1 MVIGKR
7 SKKFIW
13 LVLVGLVIILL
24 SGCDAL
30 LKDEQSKFEQENQ
43 TFFGTANYLHI
54 LPNLA
59 PEDNYQ
65 LDCPF
70 KGKTRLETNTD
81 GEWRLFYEGECW
93 HQLRDTRPAFV
104 CGGKTCD
111 YSFAWGTYTTDPL
124 EFHLDES
131 KTPCPEDTFSFD
143 GSTLEGSLCNLGTKW
158 DIYTFKVSLD
168 DSEVV
173 PEDEATPTEEPTPGL
188 GCNPQVRGLSPSKI
202 GDVISPGA
210 SYFDANGKEVGVI
223 QDRWYFNGKDS
234 NSIVWDGKQV
244 QVELQ
249 WTCLDHSANTRTY
262 IIPAYQVQPAAPSGG
277 LQPSAGDNGK
287 GMSPLGVAAVVGG
300 IVTII
305 GAAGVGIGYVIK
317 NQLNPPPV
325 PPISSTPS
333 VIPASPADVTPP
345 AVPIPPSPG
354 TPPPLPAGPS
364 APPSIPTPEDIP
376 QPEPEPIKLPP
387 EARADLINLRGQMH
401 DESVRL
407 REKYQQTRDAAN
419 KLTTLKNKNLIKFI
433 FKKGFD
439 VSEWV
444 INSPAEVINKVVIDP
459 ALEKVMQKHDTSQ
472 DANIIVQIN
481 NRIESLKVE
490 MHQMANEVKYL
501 EMEIAKINAKLA
513 V

>member
-1 MVIGKR
+1 MLVIYKGT
-7 SKKFIW
+7 KKLIW
-13 LVLVGLVIILL
+13 VVLVLLAIILL
-24 SGCDAL
+24 SGCGAL
-30 LKDEQSKFEQENQ
+30 LKDAQSKFEQENQ
-43 TFFGTANYLHI
+43 TFFGTVKYLHI
-54 LPNLA
+54 LPNLS

-70 KGKTRLETNTD
+70 KGKARLETNTD

-124 EFHLDES
+124 EFYLDES

-158 DIYTFKVSLD
+158 DTYTFKVSLD
-168 DSEVV
+168 DSEAA

-188 GCNPQVRGLSPSKI
+188 GCNPQVRGLSPSKV

-210 SYFDANGKEVGVI
+210 SYFDANGKDVGVI
-223 QDRWYFNGKDS
+223 QDRWFFNGKDS

-249 WTCLDHSANTRTY
+249 WTCLDHSANSRTY
-262 IIPAYQVQPAAPSGG
+262 IIPAYQDQPAAPSGG
-277 LQPSAGDNGK
+277 LLQPVGGDNGK
-287 GMSPLGVAAVVGG
+287 GLSPVGVAAVVGG
-300 IVTII
+300 IIAI
-305 GAAGVGIGYVIK
+305 AGAAGIGYVIK
-317 NQLNPPPV
+317 NQPKAPPAPPPPAVPV
-325 PPISSTPS
+325 PP
-333 VIPASPADVTPP
+333 AGVTPP
-345 AVPIPPSPG
+345 AVPTPVQPPPPPPAPP
-354 TPPPLPAGPS
+354 TPP
-364 APPSIPTPEDIP
+364 APPSIPTPDDIP
-376 QPEPEPIKLPP
+376 PPEPEPIKLTP
-387 EARADLINLRGQMH
+387 EARADLVNLRDQMH
-401 DESVRL
+401 DETVRL
-407 REKYQQTRDAAN
+407 REKYQQTRDAVN
-419 KLTTLKNKNLIKFI
+419 KLNTLVKKNLIKFI

-481 NRIESLKVE
+481 SRIESLKAE

-513 V
+513 L